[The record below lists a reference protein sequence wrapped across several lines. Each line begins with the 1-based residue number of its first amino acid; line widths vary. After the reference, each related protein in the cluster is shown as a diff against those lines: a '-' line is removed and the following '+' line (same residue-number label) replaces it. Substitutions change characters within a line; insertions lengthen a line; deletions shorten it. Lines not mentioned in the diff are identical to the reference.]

1 MHIIKQLKIMESL
14 NNQMTEASLSTV
26 GSISGSLANAA
37 YYQYG
42 SSEKYNINIEPLNRG
57 FLVTVGCQRIA
68 ISSKEELKKNFNEY
82 IDNPSEYTKK
92 YNNNEVLIQE

>member
-1 MHIIKQLKIMESL
+1 MESL
-14 NNQMTEASLSTV
+14 NNQTEARLAPVS
-26 GSISGSLANAA
+26 SISESLTNAA

-82 IDNPSEYTKK
+82 IDNPTEYTKK
-92 YNNNEVLIQE
+92 YNNNEVLTQE